1 MTDLSIAIV
10 TYNNE
15 RTIGAALDSL
25 LAHLPPNLACRVIVI
40 DNGSSDRTVEI
51 AGGYAEQITLMK
63 SERGNIGFG
72 AAHNLI
78 LRQLDSRCHLIMNPD
93 IHLNQV
99 SAIGTLIQYLDQ
111 HADVGMTVPQVLSLA
126 GERQYLC
133 RRDPTVMDLL
143 VRFLPGQWMLGR
155 QKRHTMQDHAYDRP
169 FDVPFAS
176 GCFMMIRTALFQKL
190 GGFDERFF
198 LYLEDADLSRRVR
211 REARVVYVPEAVVVH
226 EWERSSYKNLRQL
239 LVHIQSFYRYF
250 RKWGWK
256 WS

>member
-25 LAHLPPNLACRVIVI
+25 LSHLPPDLTCRIILV
-40 DNGSSDRTVEI
+40 DNGSADRTLEI
-51 AGGYAEQITLMK
+51 AGGYAGQITIVK

-72 AAHNLI
+72 AAHNL
-78 LRQLDSRCHLIMNPD
+78 LLSKLDSRCHLIMNPD
-93 IHLNQV
+93 IHLQSV
-99 SAIGTLIQYLDQ
+99 SALSNLVRYLDQ
-111 HADVGMTVPQVLSLA
+111 HEDVGMVVPQVLSLN
-126 GERQYLC
+126 GERQFLC
-133 RRDPTVMDLL
+133 RQDPTVMDLM
-143 VRFLPGQWMLGR
+143 VRFFPGHLMAER
-155 QKRHTMQDHAYDRP
+155 QKRHTMQDHSYTRP

-176 GCFMMIRTALFQKL
+176 GCFIMIRTALFQKL

-211 REARVVYVPEAVVVH
+211 REARVVYVPDAVVVH
-226 EWERSSYKNLRQL
+226 EWERSSYKNLRQTR
-239 LVHIQSFYRYF
+239 VHIQSFYRYF

-256 WS
+256 WL